1 MALTALDKLNATL
14 IKKYGEGVII
24 DLRNPETSLPD
35 VPRVAL
41 DNPSIAELFGKEGV
55 PIGRVIEIYGE
66 ESSGKTSLCEYIAG
80 QFQKSDFNY
89 VDSKTG
95 EIKTRK
101 GVVVYIDAE
110 NAIDLEF
117 AKVHGFDRA
126 NAILSQ
132 PDSGEEALDIAIAY
146 ADSGEVDLIILDSIA
161 ALTPQA
167 IIEGDMDQQTIGL
180 QARMLSK
187 FFGKAIATFK
197 KNNCTL
203 ICINQTRT
211 NIGAWAPTGVTPTTT
226 TGGKAL
232 KFYSSVRIEVK
243 RKEYIMEK
251 DDIKGI
257 VIAAKTVKN
266 KTAPPMVKKLLEMSF
281 DNSFDSTNEWIN
293 LFIKYKFVEMAGAGW
308 AKLPN
313 GEKVQGRDNIKAY
326 FAQYKDEFN
335 ELVNKC
341 RNIISSNTGSR
352 VSIDDELEDDGT
364 I

>member
-1 MALTALDKLNATL
+1 MALSVLDKLNDSL
-14 IKKYGEGVII
+14 NKKYGEGVIM
-24 DLRNPETSLPD
+24 DLRKPEISLPD
-35 VPRVAL
+35 IPRVTI
-41 DNPSIAELFGKEGV
+41 DNPSIAELFGKEGY

-80 QFQKSDFNY
+80 QTQKFDFPY
-89 VDSKTG
+89 VTKTG

-110 NAIDLEF
+110 NAIDLEY
-117 AKVHGFDRA
+117 AKIHGFDRN
-126 NAILSQ
+126 NAILVQ
-132 PDSGEEALDIAIAY
+132 PNSGEEALDIAIAY

-187 FFGKAIATFK
+187 FFGKAVALFK

-281 DNSFDSTNEWIN
+281 ENSFDSTNEWIN

-335 ELVNKC
+335 ELVNRC

-352 VSIDDELEDDGT
+352 VSIDDELEDDST